1 MGFNTLQCSSRQRP
15 RLEIRR
21 LKKNI
26 SFDRSTEKGVLDYL
40 FSDSKDRQVDHRMDR
55 LVWVAVNFCGGGS
68 KVGCRLAIIAALS
81 LTMRTPSL

>member
-55 LVWVAVNFCGGGS
+55 LVWVAVNFW
-68 KVGCRLAIIAALS
+68 RS
-81 LTMRTPSL
+81 LQMGMRTSAGRGILDL